1 MRRTRERRALDAL
14 LRLGVLNADRL
25 IEDDV
30 RGIALC
36 LRHNKVAADVRAVES
51 LIAGGG
57 ANLPEMCVNDH
68 ARMLDANGR
77 VLAVMDVYHLSNGA
91 THVVGIADETGTCMH
106 IDICG
111 KRLPTTAPGYN
122 GADQVVR
129 MNTSGVCGGDRL
141 MIRFERA

>member
-111 KRLPTTAPGYN
+111 QRLLTIAPGYS
-122 GADQVVR
+122 GDGKVVR
-129 MNTSGVCGGDRL
+129 MNTRSIAGGDRT